1 MELSQGLT
9 LPDDEPKQRGYIMK
23 KQIDAIESE
32 LNSNLFNLT
41 LIVCGVLILYCIKFY
56 A

>member
-1 MELSQGLT
+1 
-9 LPDDEPKQRGYIMK
+9 MK

-41 LIVCGVLILYCIKFY
+41 LVVFGVFILYCIKFY